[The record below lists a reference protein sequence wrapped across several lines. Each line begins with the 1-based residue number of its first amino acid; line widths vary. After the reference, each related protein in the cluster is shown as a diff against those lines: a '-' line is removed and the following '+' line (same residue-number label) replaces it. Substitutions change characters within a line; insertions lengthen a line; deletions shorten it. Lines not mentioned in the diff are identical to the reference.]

1 MGKSGQTKN
10 IEFIGSFDPSRQALT
25 IDGQGSGKIT
35 FYSSA
40 DQLAKVIGAFAEYS
54 ETAFVVSIKPLGEN
68 GKSQRKNRGRREQAY
83 R

>member
-1 MGKSGQTKN
+1 VAKNGQTKH
-10 IEFIGSFDPSRQALT
+10 IEFIGSFNPSRQALT
-25 IDGQGSGKIT
+25 IDGEGQGKIT

-54 ETAFVVSIKPLGEN
+54 KTAFVVSIKSLPNHLQKKG
-68 GKSQRKNRGRREQAY
+68 GKVGGKKVY

>member
-1 MGKSGQTKN
+1 VAKNGQAKH

-25 IDGQGSGKIT
+25 IDGEGTGKIT

-54 ETAFVVSIKPLGEN
+54 KTAFVVSIKKLDSN
-68 GKSQRKNRGRREQAY
+68 SKKTRGGVSGAKFY

>member
-1 MGKSGQTKN
+1 MAKNGQAKH

-54 ETAFVVSIKPLGEN
+54 KTAFVVSIKPLKVDIKKTG
-68 GKSQRKNRGRREQAY
+68 GVGGREQVY